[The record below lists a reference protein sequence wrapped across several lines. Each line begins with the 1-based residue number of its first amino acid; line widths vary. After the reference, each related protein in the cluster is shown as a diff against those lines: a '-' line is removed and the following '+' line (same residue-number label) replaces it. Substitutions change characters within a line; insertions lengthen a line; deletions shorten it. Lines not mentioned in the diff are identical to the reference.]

1 MHRISRAFDLLLDKS
16 RHTVWLGSL
25 TIRGSLKSGGDNVT
39 IVVTDMLGQSVYSN
53 SVFAG
58 SGNLNE
64 RVDLANNIASGMYL
78 VTVTSGEHHVVFHVV
93 VDK

>member
-1 MHRISRAFDLLLDKS
+1 MATQNIEIIKFKKIKPIHD
-16 RHTVWLGSL
+16 
-25 TIRGSLKSGGDNVT
+25 T